1 MTLTWGIMK
10 ELELRPSF
18 ETTRTTSTGVWVNPK
33 TGVSASRLE
42 LYRTA
47 KSTDDLEYWRK
58 EVRDYGNGKRGTV
71 WKVGDCS
78 FDFGRGIM
86 DVIDSQGQRFT
97 CEDWNENTANLIR
110 QRRLGVADP
119 VGEGN
124 VARQLDL
131 SSDGD
136 GREGAA
142 RSYRVISGDKISYET
157 QRLRNRRRGRPEWI
171 TEKRERVIATSA
183 AEFSYG
189 TGKLDS
195 ELFERVKTW
204 VSTSSLPSDKAS
216 SGLSQLPAWVAMG
229 MRARTMVQVE
239 GMEKPVFLQDA
250 LRSEHWPVWA
260 EAIKREA
267 AGLILAGLWDE
278 VPESSVPKGKRVE
291 TLGLRYKNGA
301 GQIRQS

>member
-1 MTLTWGIMK
+1 M
-10 ELELRPSF
+10 
-18 ETTRTTSTGVWVNPK
+18 
-33 TGVSASRLE
+33 
-42 LYRTA
+42 
-47 KSTDDLEYWRK
+47 
-58 EVRDYGNGKRGTV
+58 
-71 WKVGDCS
+71 
-78 FDFGRGIM
+78 
-86 DVIDSQGQRFT
+86 
-97 CEDWNENTANLIR
+97 
-110 QRRLGVADP
+110 
-119 VGEGN
+119 GEGN

-142 RSYRVISGDKISYET
+142 RSYRVISGGKISYET

-278 VPESSVPKGKRVE
+278 VPESSVPKGKRVNND
-291 TLGLRYKNGA
+291 TGSS
-301 GQIRQS
+301 I